1 MNETFD
7 CLLLKNQAGFPLYL
21 CSKELLNRYAALLK
35 DLDLTYTQYVV
46 MMYFWEKE
54 TSIVKRMSETLLL
67 DPSTLTPVLKRLEQ
81 KGYLRRERNAEDE
94 RNLTIALTE
103 EGLQLQKKAM
113 PIPVSMYHYV
123 GLEDEEFSEL
133 HRLLKK
139 MLKNME
145 ESKEKEG

>member
-21 CSKELLNRYAALLK
+21 GSKELLNRYAALLK

-54 TSIVKRMSETLLL
+54 TSNVKRMSETLLL

-103 EGLQLQKKAM
+103 EGLQLQRKAM

-123 GLEDEEFSEL
+123 GLEDKEFSEL